1 LDYQY
6 LLYTKEDGIG
16 TVTINRREAMNALN
30 SQVLDEIFFKFQEIG
45 ESPDVRVVILTGNGQ
60 KAFVA
65 GADISEMAPR
75 GSVEMR
81 TMIGKFRRSFDAV
94 YGLNKPV
101 IAAINGFALGGG
113 CELAM
118 CCDLRIAADT
128 AKFSQPEINLGL
140 IPGAGGTQRLSRL
153 VGMAKAK
160 ELIYLG
166 DMIDAQ
172 TALSMG
178 LVNRVVPAAS
188 LMDET
193 KAIAR
198 KLLSKS
204 GITLALAKEAIT
216 KGAEMSL
223 TSGLDYEAQCFD
235 VCFATQDEKE
245 GTGAFL
251 AKRKPDFKGK

>member
-1 LDYQY
+1 MDYQY

-45 ESPDVRVVILTGNGQ
+45 ESPDVRVVILTGQGQ
-60 KAFVA
+60 KAFSA
-65 GADISEMAPR
+65 GDDIFEIAPL
-75 GSVEMR
+75 GPVDMR
-81 TMIGKFRRSFDAV
+81 TTIGKLRKSLDAV

-178 LVNRVVPAAS
+178 LVNRVVPAGS

-193 KAIAR
+193 TAVAR

-204 GITLALAKEAIT
+204 SITLALAKEAIT

-235 VCFATQDEKE
+235 VCFATQDMKE
-245 GTGAFL
+245 GTGAFM